1 MTFLAI
7 YANILAMISMKLK
20 TPSEL
25 GRIIAKN
32 VRACRKGRKLSME
45 QLAEKSGVSYGSIK
59 RFESSG
65 EISLKSLL
73 KIAIVLDY
81 ADEFE
86 QLFEHAEPQS
96 IQEIIDGKF

>member
-1 MTFLAI
+1 
-7 YANILAMISMKLK
+7 MISIKLK
-20 TPSEL
+20 TPHEL
-25 GRIIAKN
+25 GKIIAGN
-32 VRACRKGRKLSME
+32 VRARRKGRKLSME

-86 QLFEHAEPQS
+86 HLFGQVVPQS